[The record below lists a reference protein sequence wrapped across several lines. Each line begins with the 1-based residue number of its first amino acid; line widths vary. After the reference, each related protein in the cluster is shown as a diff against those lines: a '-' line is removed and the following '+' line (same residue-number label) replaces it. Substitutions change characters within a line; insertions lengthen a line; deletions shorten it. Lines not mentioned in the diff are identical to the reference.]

1 MFRTIQQ
8 VFFGS
13 YGYFDM
19 IVEIA
24 VIWACVYLVFRFLKG
39 TRGAGIVKGFAV
51 LVVVVTLLIKVFGQ
65 NTDTLGRLNFIYDRF
80 LGLIAILLIVVFQ
93 PELRQFMIRLGHAR
107 FFRQSST
114 EVTRV
119 VDAVSEA
126 VELLSKS
133 QFGALIAIERSIGLS
148 GLFEGGDR
156 MDAVVSGRLLGSIFW
171 PNSPLHDLGVVIRG
185 HRILAAN
192 VQFPLAEEG
201 SVPQHHGSRHR
212 AAVGVTLESDCIA
225 VVVSEET
232 GSIALVEQGV
242 VEANVPLAKFREL
255 LQARLEGPPG
265 GGSSGTSEPSR
276 PARLAR
282 PKSPSKKLTRRP
294 AARQAALA
302 EEA

>member
-1 MFRTIQQ
+1 MF
-8 VFFGS
+8 
-13 YGYFDM
+13 
-19 IVEIA
+19 VEIA

-39 TRGAGIVKGFAV
+39 TRGAGIVKGFALV
-51 LVVVVTLLIKVFGQ
+51 VVVVTLLIKVFGQ

-80 LGLIAILLIVVFQ
+80 LGLFAILLVVVFQ